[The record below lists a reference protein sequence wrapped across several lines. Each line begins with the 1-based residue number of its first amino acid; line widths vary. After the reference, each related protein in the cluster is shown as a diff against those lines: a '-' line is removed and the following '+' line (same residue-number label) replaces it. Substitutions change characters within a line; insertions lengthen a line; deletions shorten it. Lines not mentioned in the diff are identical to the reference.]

1 MELQKARPQS
11 DDLSDSSDQ
20 VYLKSTWV
28 VTSLRHPVLR
38 MLCCFVHLVLSFY
51 LAVTSPLLTSLQS
64 PPRFPVY
71 GNLVKTATTGFTWQK
86 VVFQLVMN
94 LSLIVFLRIVA
105 YPRLLQHHWNWRT
118 SYHDATQTFSRLS
131 RASAS
136 DITVDMSQSGT
147 VNRTDVIALQTFVS
161 GGVRDTPAV
170 RLNAWIVGSSK
181 GSWTFIAATF
191 PFLWATVMWVVR
203 KIAHGSDLE
212 EWLFP
217 EDMNEI
223 WTDLTQNK
231 LQQALSTAL
240 LSLSCL
246 RVLVTLDWVLQDHEY
261 TRVLF
266 RNWLGPV
273 RRVYAKFLAAR
284 ILWCWFSMLGVAIG
298 GVCFGAISMLQN
310 EWIRW
315 KLENVDGV
323 NDLESWLSNASW
335 NTLLSSLIIALD
347 LLWVLQDW
355 NFPSFTSPLGLRMFG
370 LHVDHIK
377 LRFPFRF
384 QLVLSSKW
392 IGGFLVMALLLP
404 LEICQFLQIA
414 DYSPEMYAQHV
425 HVTSFRV
432 FPLNVTESDSSFNT
446 NLDSTSQL
454 ILQAGSLSRYF
465 PWSEWDRAPAC
476 IVLLLATTGLLWL
489 SAKERCKMCFA
500 VFLGL
505 SGESE
510 RRAKVLSKISRSVP
524 ATVKRELRTQQRLRS
539 LYKLRARSDSFCIWL
554 AVFSVLT
561 VWLQF
566 RAIWRSSAKYHHD
579 LPLQAPGEAY
589 AALLLLITL
598 ILLHQV
604 HYRYCVKLEIMV
616 LRNQLPPDSRYSL
629 WRSPR
634 LLLLPFLVELLLCGV
649 FLPPSIHGSV
659 YFDEERYSLPKATL
673 EVLPACPRPLTMTIS
688 NQSCDLEYSYP
699 LEIVNMVVLLRLYWF
714 ARVIRNQLS
723 KQLIADKATARPA
736 IFSGKEVPADSLWW
750 SFRIS
755 FALRPSKVLLTLFT
769 TLWVSTAAAVSI
781 FERPFPSKLDG
792 EDHALW
798 LTLVTMTGVG
808 YGDAYS
814 ITLGGRIA
822 IVLGAVVGGLAFMSL
837 MTSEFLDSL
846 TGTKREH
853 AVLSAMD
860 KLKWE
865 RSLRICGAQ
874 LIQSLWQCHRAKPSG
889 LKQQNRRKTDRRLVK
904 AVQQFKLCRKR
915 KPMQSANASLV
926 LQKSGLSA
934 FYSRE
939 VETWMVSRQAKTAA
953 QLDSLEQQMDNLESS
968 LQPLLQVSTRQ
979 TDP

>member
-1 MELQKARPQS
+1 MELQKPRSQSEDPSDS
-11 DDLSDSSDQ
+11 DDH

-38 MLCCFVHLVLSFY
+38 VLCCLAHLPLSFY
-51 LAVTSPLLTSLQS
+51 LGVTSPLLTSLQA

-71 GNLVKTATTGFTWQK
+71 GDLVKTATAGFTWQK
-86 VVFQLVMN
+86 LLFQLA
-94 LSLIVFLRIVA
+94 LSLSLLLFLRIVA
-105 YPRLLQHHWNWRT
+105 YPQLAQHLWNWKT
-118 SYHDATQTFSRLS
+118 SYRHATQTFSKLS

-136 DITVDMSQSGT
+136 DISHGVRHTGT
-147 VNRTDVIALQTFVS
+147 ARRGDVIALHTFVAGS
-161 GGVRDTPAV
+161 VRDTPAV
-170 RLNAWIVGSSK
+170 RLKVLNVGCCK
-181 GSWTFIAATF
+181 GSWAFVAATF
-191 PFLWATVMWVVR
+191 PFLWAAVMCAVR
-203 KIAHGSDLE
+203 KIAHGSALE
-212 EWLFP
+212 EWFFP
-217 EDMNEI
+217 EDMNET

-231 LQQALSTAL
+231 LQQALSTTL

-246 RVLVTLDWVLQDHEY
+246 RMLVTLDWILQDREY
-261 TRVLF
+261 IRVLF
-266 RNWLGPV
+266 GNWLGPA
-273 RRVYAKFLAAR
+273 RRVYSDFLSVR
-284 ILWCWFSMLGVAIG
+284 ILWCWLSTLGVAIG
-298 GVCFGAISMLQN
+298 GVYFGAISMVQN

-315 KLENVDGV
+315 KLEKEDGV
-323 NDLESWLSNASW
+323 DDLESWLVNASW

-347 LLWVLQDW
+347 LLWVVQDW
-355 NFPSFTSPLGLRMFG
+355 DFPSFASPSGLRMFG
-370 LHVDHIK
+370 LHVDHIIF
-377 LRFPFRF
+377 RFPFQF
-384 QLVLSSKW
+384 QLTFSSKW

-414 DYSPEMYAQHV
+414 NYSPGMYAQYV
-425 HVTSFRV
+425 HVTSSRV
-432 FPLNVTESDSSFNT
+432 FPLNASNSDPSTFD
-446 NLDSTSQL
+446 NLDATSRL
-454 ILQAGSLSRYF
+454 LLQAGSLSRHF
-465 PWSEWDRAPAC
+465 PWSEWDRAPAF
-476 IVLLLATTGLLWL
+476 IVLLLAIAGLLWL
-489 SAKERCKMCFA
+489 STKERCKMCFA

-505 SGESE
+505 SGAAEG
-510 RRAKVLSKISRSVP
+510 RIKALSRMNRFVP
-524 ATVKRELRTQQRLRS
+524 ATAKRDLRALQRLRI
-539 LYKLRARSDSFCIWL
+539 LHKLRARSDSFCIGL

-566 RAIWRSSAKYHHD
+566 RAIWHSSAKYHRD

-598 ILLHQV
+598 VLLHQV

-634 LLLLPFLVELLLCGV
+634 LLLLPFLVELLLCGL
-649 FLPPSIHGSV
+649 FLPPLIHGHV
-659 YFDEERYSLPKATL
+659 YLDEERYSLPKATL
-673 EVLPACPRPLTMTIS
+673 EVLPACPKPLTMTIS
-688 NQSCDLEYSYP
+688 NQACDLQYSYP

-723 KQLIADKATARPA
+723 KQLIADKTTARPA
-736 IFSGKEVPADSLWW
+736 IFSMKEVSADSLWW

-755 FALRPSKVLLTLFT
+755 FALRPSKVLFTLFA

-781 FERPFPSKLDG
+781 FERPFPSRLDG

-814 ITLGGRIA
+814 ITIGGRIA

-846 TGTKREH
+846 KGTKREH

-860 KLKWE
+860 RLKWE
-865 RSLRICGAQ
+865 RFLRVCGAQ
-874 LIQSLWQCHRAKPSG
+874 LIQAVWLYHRAEANG
-889 LKQQNRRKTDRRLVK
+889 TKQQGKEKLDRRLLK

-915 KPMQSANASLV
+915 KPMQSTNASYV
-926 LQKSGLSA
+926 LQKSGLST

-939 VETWMVSRQAKTAA
+939 VETWMVSRQAEIAA
-953 QLDSLEQQMDNLESS
+953 QLDSLEQQMCGLETS
-968 LQPLLQVSTRQ
+968 LQALL
-979 TDP
+979 